1 LLFKDTVINPSFYND
16 VFKNIILESFCE
28 RKFMLDIITDEK
40 FGVILEHV
48 NSALEQTVLLL

>member
-16 VFKNIILESFCE
+16 VFKNIILESFSE

-40 FGVILEHV
+40 FGVTLEHV
-48 NSALEQTVLLL
+48 NSALEHTVLLL